1 MKSGDKYMT
10 TQQVQQL
17 DQEYRDIDT
26 LESAYEELTERD
38 QLERLEVEARQD
50 VPEWIALGLQ
60 K

>member
-1 MKSGDKYMT
+1 MT

-26 LESAYEELTERD
+26 LEDMSEQLSERD
-38 QLERLEVEARQD
+38 LLNRIENEARLE